1 MTTRALVSIALYAA
15 VIAVLGLL
23 PKFALPIAGGVPIT
37 AQTLG
42 VMLAGVM
49 LGPVRGFLACLLF
62 LFVLALGAPLLA
74 GGRGGLGVFFGPSV
88 GFLIAWPIGAFATGW
103 LMQNLNN
110 VAILPAAVLASMMGG
125 IAIIYA
131 TGIPVLSIM
140 TDLSLGAAALGSA
153 AFLPGDIIKAILVG
167 LIARTV
173 YKFQP
178 DALATRT

>member
-1 MTTRALVSIALYAA
+1 MTSRSLVSVALFAA

-23 PKFALPIAGGVPIT
+23 PKFALPVAGGVPIT

-49 LGPVRGFLACLLF
+49 LGPVRGFLACVLF
-62 LFVLALGAPLLA
+62 LFVVALGAPLLA

-88 GFLIAWPIGAFATGW
+88 GFLIAWPLGAMVAGW
-103 LMQNLNN
+103 LMTNLDE
-110 VAILPAAVLASMMGG
+110 LPVLAAAVIASVMGG
-125 IAIIYA
+125 IAIVYA
-131 TGIPVLSIM
+131 LGIPVLSMM
-140 TDLSLGAAALGSA
+140 TDLSLGAAALGSI
-153 AFLPGDIIKAILVG
+153 AFIPGDIAKAVLVG

-178 DALATRT
+178 DALATRS